1 MPVLDSWF
9 SHYYFDECIPIA
21 GETIQGRNLLMVLGD
36 GTMDQNWW
44 DDVLAHESPSP
55 NQKLNGSRGEK
66 SSTTPESTNSPS
78 WIIMAPLA
86 LLSGILGGLFVNY
99 IYIPIVHNGSTE
111 WPDEGGFIAMMF
123 ATATLAL
130 FAYLWRGMQR

>member
-1 MPVLDSWF
+1 
-9 SHYYFDECIPIA
+9 
-21 GETIQGRNLLMVLGD
+21 
-36 GTMDQNWW
+36 
-44 DDVLAHESPSP
+44 
-55 NQKLNGSRGEK
+55 
-66 SSTTPESTNSPS
+66 
-78 WIIMAPLA
+78 MAPLA

-111 WPDEGGFIAMMF
+111 WPDEGGFIAMIF